1 MGRHPV
7 HSQQSEVTEVGDSLN
22 EVISSADAKAQI
34 RSDVSDVDLVEQA
47 ARGRRGAVR
56 RLFQQFSSMA
66 YSLAL
71 RISGNEA
78 DAEEVLVDSF
88 YQVWKQA
95 GRYDASRGTVAGW
108 ILNIVRSR
116 AIDTLRSRMRVARS
130 EKKIL
135 EGEEVFPV
143 AAPLPSPEKQAI
155 YREEQ
160 AVVQEAMQEL
170 PEDQRLVIDLAYFH
184 GLSQS
189 EIATQLGQ
197 PLGTVKTRTR
207 LAMQKLRR
215 MLMQE

>member
-1 MGRHPV
+1 M
-7 HSQQSEVTEVGDSLN
+7 GDSLN
-22 EVISSADAKAQI
+22 EVISGVEAEAQI
-34 RSDVSDVDLVEQA
+34 RSGLSDVDLVEQA

-71 RISGNEA
+71 RIGGNEA

-88 YQVWKQA
+88 FQVWKQA

-116 AIDTLRSRMRVARS
+116 AIDTLRSRLRVVRS
-130 EKKIL
+130 EKKIQ
-135 EGEEVFPV
+135 EGEEAFPV
-143 AAPLPSPEKQAI
+143 VAPPPSPEKQAI
-155 YREEQ
+155 RREEK

-189 EIATQLGQ
+189 EIATQLGK

-215 MLMQE
+215 TLMKE

>member
-1 MGRHPV
+1 
-7 HSQQSEVTEVGDSLN
+7 LN
-22 EVISSADAKAQI
+22 EVISSAAAKAQI

-71 RISGNEA
+71 RIGGNEA

-135 EGEEVFPV
+135 EGEEVFAV
-143 AAPLPSPEKQAI
+143 VAPLPSPEKQAI
-155 YREEQ
+155 RREEQ

>member
-1 MGRHPV
+1 
-7 HSQQSEVTEVGDSLN
+7 LN
-22 EVISSADAKAQI
+22 EVISSAAAKAQI

-71 RISGNEA
+71 RIGGDEA

-135 EGEEVFPV
+135 EGEEVFAV
-143 AAPLPSPEKQAI
+143 VAPLPSPEKQAI
-155 YREEQ
+155 RREEQ

>member
-1 MGRHPV
+1 
-7 HSQQSEVTEVGDSLN
+7 
-22 EVISSADAKAQI
+22 
-34 RSDVSDVDLVEQA
+34 
-47 ARGRRGAVR
+47 
-56 RLFQQFSSMA
+56 MA

-71 RISGNEA
+71 RIGGNEA

-88 YQVWKQA
+88 YQIWKQA

-108 ILNIVRSR
+108 VLNIVRSR
-116 AIDTLRSRMRVARS
+116 AIDTLRSRLRVMRA
-130 EKKIL
+130 ENKIQ
-135 EGEEVFPV
+135 EGEGGFPV
-143 AAPLPSPEKQAI
+143 AAPPPSPENQAI
-155 YREEQ
+155 RGEEY
-160 AVVQEAMQEL
+160 AVVQGAMQEL

-215 MLMQE
+215 TLMQE

>member
-1 MGRHPV
+1 M
-7 HSQQSEVTEVGDSLN
+7 SEAT
-22 EVISSADAKAQI
+22 SSIRAEAQI
-34 RSDVSDVDLVEQA
+34 RSDLSDVDLVEQT

-56 RLFQQFSSMA
+56 GLFRQFSSMA

-71 RISGNEA
+71 RIGGNEA

-88 YQVWKQA
+88 YQIWKQA
-95 GRYDASRGTVAGW
+95 GRYDASRATVAGW

-116 AIDTLRSRMRVARS
+116 AIDTLRSRLRVMHS
-130 EKKIL
+130 EKKIQ

-143 AAPLPSPEKQAI
+143 AAPPPSPENQAI
-155 YREEQ
+155 RREEH
-160 AVVQEAMQEL
+160 AVVQGAMQQL

-189 EIATQLGQ
+189 EIAIQLGQ